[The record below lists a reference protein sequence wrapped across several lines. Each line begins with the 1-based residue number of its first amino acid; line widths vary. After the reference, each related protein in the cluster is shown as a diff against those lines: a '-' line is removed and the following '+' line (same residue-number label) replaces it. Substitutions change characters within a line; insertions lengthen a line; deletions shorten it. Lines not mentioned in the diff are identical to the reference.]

1 MKFKNIFLFLLLN
14 ISLYATTLLT
24 YNIYNRDNRVDIML
38 SFDTPYNGKIYLKKN
53 NKNFTITLKDISFN
67 QIVTK
72 NINSK
77 IINKIKIIPAKNNI
91 NIILNSNSNIN
102 ISASKTINSFGLRI
116 RATIKKDINKK
127 NTLKNMLNQQNNW
140 KPNFKTDTNSY
151 SIGRYYIL
159 IISLIIFIL
168 ILLYI
173 KKKFISTSNK
183 SNWLF
188 KPNFS
193 FKEQQIKIIHRKQI
207 DRQNSVVI
215 LGYKDKRYLIL
226 TGNSNQLL
234 DKFDA
239 DGKTEDKEE
248 DFEKIFTEN
257 KKKLDEFL
265 KVGNDKLSTY
275 REKVSQ
281 D

>member
-1 MKFKNIFLFLLLN
+1 MKFKSIFLFLLLN

-24 YNIYNRDNRVDIML
+24 YNIYNIDNRVDIML

-53 NKNFTITLKDISFN
+53 NKNFIITLKDISFN

-77 IINKIKIIPAKNNI
+77 IIDKIKIIPIKNNI

-102 ISASKTINSFGLRI
+102 ISASKTIDSFGLRI
-116 RATIKKDINKK
+116 RATMKKNINKK
-127 NTLKNMLNQQNNW
+127 TTAAQQNNW

-151 SIGRYYIL
+151 STSRYYIL
-159 IISLIIFIL
+159 IIFLIVLVL

-173 KKKFISTSNK
+173 KKKFVSTSGK

-215 LGYKDKRYLIL
+215 LEYRDKRYLIL

-234 DKFDA
+234 DKFDIN
-239 DGKTEDKEE
+239 GKTENEEE

-257 KKKLDEFL
+257 RKKLDEFL
-265 KVGNDKLSTY
+265 KVSNDKLSNY

>member
-1 MKFKNIFLFLLLN
+1 MKFKSIFLFLLLS

-24 YNIYNRDNRVDIML
+24 YNIYNIDNRVDIML

-53 NKNFTITLKDISFN
+53 NKNFTITLKNISFN
-67 QIVTK
+67 QIITK

-77 IINKIKIIPAKNNI
+77 IIDKIKIIPMKNNI

-102 ISASKTINSFGLRI
+102 ISASKTIDSFGLRI
-116 RATIKKDINKK
+116 RATMKKNINKK
-127 NTLKNMLNQQNNW
+127 TTATQQNNW
-140 KPNFKTDTNSY
+140 KPNFKTDTTNY
-151 SIGRYYIL
+151 SISRYYIL
-159 IISLIIFIL
+159 IIFLIVFIL

-173 KKKFISTSNK
+173 KKKFVSTTNK

-193 FKEQQIKIIHRKQI
+193 LKEQQIKIIHRKQI

-215 LGYKDKRYLIL
+215 LEYKDKRYLVL

-234 DKFDA
+234 DKFDIN
-239 DGKTEDKEE
+239 GKAEDKEE

-257 KKKLDEFL
+257 RKKLDEFL

>member
-1 MKFKNIFLFLLLN
+1 MKFKSILLFLLLN

-24 YNIYNRDNRVDIML
+24 YNIYNIDNRVDIML
-38 SFDTPYNGKIYLKKN
+38 SFDTPYNGKIYLKKD
-53 NKNFTITLKDISFN
+53 NKNFIITLKNISFN
-67 QIVTK
+67 QIITK

-77 IINKIKIIPAKNNI
+77 IINKIKIIPVKNDI

-102 ISASKTINSFGLRI
+102 ISASKTIDSFGLRI
-116 RATIKKDINKK
+116 RATIKK
-127 NTLKNMLNQQNNW
+127 NTLKKTTVTQQNNW
-140 KPNFKTDTNSY
+140 KPNFKTDTNNY
-151 SIGRYYIL
+151 SNSRYYIL
-159 IISLIIFIL
+159 IIFLIIMVL
-168 ILLYI
+168 VLLYI
-173 KKKFISTSNK
+173 KKKFVSTSGK

-188 KPNFS
+188 KSKFS

-215 LGYKDKRYLIL
+215 LEYKDKRYLVL

-239 DGKTEDKEE
+239 NGKEEDKED

-257 KKKLDEFL
+257 RKKLDEFL